1 MPVIHGPFLG
11 EYFDGV
17 EEGEGAIFYPDGNV
31 LEGEF
36 SNGKIHGNA
45 VFKYPNGDQRE
56 GNFFENVL
64 DGQVIYTKSNG
75 MIIIETWK
83 NGEAIPDK
91 EIIVQQGSDDDKSS
105 SSTVKTVD
113 LSDLRKNLRMNSSPL
128 FFKASTGSRQPKLEE
143 ETMDVQK
150 LRRITDQTNRDF
162 LLSVFNRVNG

>member
-1 MPVIHGPFLG
+1 MHTLCVIG

-17 EEGEGAIFYPDGNV
+17 EEGEGAIYYPDGNV

-56 GNFFENVL
+56 GYFFENVL
-64 DGQVIYTKSNG
+64 DGQVIYTKANG

-91 EIIVQQGSDDDKSS
+91 EIIVQQGADEMT
-105 SSTVKTVD
+105 STVKTVQEVD
-113 LSDLRKNLRMNSSPL
+113 LSVLRKNLRSGNSKGGPL
-128 FFKASTGSRQPKLEE
+128 FFKSRQPKLEDDDKE
-143 ETMDVQK
+143 MDVEK
-150 LRRITDQTNRDF
+150 LRRITDQSNRDF